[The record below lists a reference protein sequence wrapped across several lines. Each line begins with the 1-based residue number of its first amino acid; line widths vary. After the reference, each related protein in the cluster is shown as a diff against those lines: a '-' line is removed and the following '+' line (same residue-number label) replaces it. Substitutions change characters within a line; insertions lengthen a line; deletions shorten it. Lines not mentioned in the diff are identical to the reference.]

1 MFAGALTPVTTKAG
15 LRASELLGCRQET
28 VGGCTLKSRPAAI
41 GSHDHKCPGPRNAH
55 RRYTGVQGIRLSPTG
70 SGVQGRAPSSG
81 GQRVGSPRSRV
92 GWSVEELAAQ
102 PGDDDVE
109 SFVEFGGAVVGG
121 QDGGQ
126 GAQPGELGDG
136 QAMQSEAEQVVGF
149 VGIGDLLL

>member
-1 MFAGALTPVTTKAG
+1 M
-15 LRASELLGCRQET
+15 
-28 VGGCTLKSRPAAI
+28 
-41 GSHDHKCPGPRNAH
+41 
-55 RRYTGVQGIRLSPTG
+55 
-70 SGVQGRAPSSG
+70 
-81 GQRVGSPRSRV
+81 GSPRSRV